1 MVPLSVHD
9 GRRPPRWAVAAA
21 HTVPLLTLPS
31 GLWRLALAAGF
42 DVGIRPV
49 PPIAVADAVG
59 FVGLSVLCEGL
70 ALLTLGL
77 VRPWGERVPRW
88 LPLLGGRRVA
98 PFAAIVPAALGS
110 VALAL
115 IWGYAFRAFP
125 DIEGLRFAGP
135 AWHVLVVACYL
146 PLLLWAPL
154 LAAVTWAYYLRR
166 CRY

>member
-31 GLWRLALAAGF
+31 GLWRLALAAGV

-49 PPIAVADAVG
+49 PVVTVADAIS
-59 FVGLSVLCEGL
+59 FVALSVLCEGL

-88 LPLLGGRRVA
+88 LPLLGGRRVT

-115 IWGYAFRAFP
+115 IWAYAFRAFP
-125 DIEGLRFAGP
+125 DIEGLRFAEP
-135 AWHVLVVACYL
+135 ARHVLVVACYL

>member
-1 MVPLSVHD
+1 MVIV
-9 GRRPPRWAVAAA
+9 PRWAVLAA
-21 HTVPLLTLPS
+21 HAVPLLTLPS
-31 GLWRLALAAGF
+31 GLWRLALAAGL

-49 PPIAVADAVG
+49 PEVGAGDAVS

-77 VRPWGERVPRW
+77 VRPWGERVPKW
-88 LPLLGGRRVA
+88 LPLIGGRRVA

-115 IWGYAFRAFP
+115 IWAYAFRAFP
-125 DIEGLRFAGP
+125 DIGSLEFAGP
-135 AWHVLVVACYL
+135 GWHVLVVVCYL

-154 LAAVTWAYYLRR
+154 LAAVTWAYWLRR
-166 CRY
+166 RTADA